1 MAQPSAPHMRI
12 DSASEDIAMSRL
24 WVRHSLAPVLLS
36 TILGWNA
43 SALAAPITF
52 TDFGPA
58 TADILDTV
66 NSFRAALGNPD
77 NGNNG
82 PQATGHREINWDGG
96 GATNGTP
103 AVTPFPVFQNT
114 RGATFT
120 TPGSGLTQTPISGGT
135 VDIAPGVGGLQGSL
149 SALNASYATAF
160 ATFSPNRLF
169 VPLDS
174 TITDGT
180 FSVPST
186 GGTVPATVN
195 GFGVVFTDVDLAG
208 SSSLQFFDTQGKSLG
223 IFSAPCVSGTTCSS
237 TNGTLS
243 FLGVLFTSE
252 QIARVRIINGNTPLG
267 PDDNPAG
274 GVDVVALDDFL
285 FAEPRAVPAPAGLTL
300 LGLGLVGVIAQS
312 WLRKRDV

>member
-1 MAQPSAPHMRI
+1 MPVVHI
-12 DSASEDIAMSRL
+12 DTARG
-24 WVRHSLAPVLLS
+24 SLPPTRKKPMIV
-36 TILGWNA
+36 A
-43 SALAAPITF
+43 SALLFMALAWTVQASAMPITF
-52 TDFGPA
+52 TASGANAAGIQSSVD
-58 TADILDTV
+58 
-66 NSFRAALGNPD
+66 SFRAALGNPD
-77 NGNNG
+77 NVNGG

-96 GATNGTP
+96 GATNGTA
-103 AVTPFPVFQNT
+103 AVTPFTVFQNT

-120 TPGSGLTQTPISGGT
+120 TPGSGLTQAPISGGT

-180 FSVPST
+180 FSVPGT
-186 GGTVPATVN
+186 GGTVPATVS

-208 SSSLQFFDTQGKSLG
+208 SSSLQFFDTQGNSLG
-223 IFSAPCVSGTTCSS
+223 IFSAPCGSGATCSS

-252 QIARVRIINGNTPLG
+252 QIARVRVINGNTALG

-312 WLRKRDV
+312 WLRKRGV

>member
-1 MAQPSAPHMRI
+1 MIRRP
-12 DSASEDIAMSRL
+12 L
-24 WVRHSLAPVLLS
+24 RHSLASALLLMVLAWS
-36 TILGWNA
+36 AQA
-43 SALAAPITF
+43 SATPITF
-52 TDFGPA
+52 TASGANAAGIQSSVD
-58 TADILDTV
+58 
-66 NSFRAALGNPD
+66 SFRAALGNPD
-77 NGNNG
+77 NANGG

-96 GATNGTP
+96 GATNGTA
-103 AVTPFPVFQNT
+103 AVTPFTVFQNT

-120 TPGSGLTQTPISGGT
+120 TPGSGLTQAPISGGT

-149 SALNASYATAF
+149 SALNATYAAAF

-195 GFGVVFTDVDLAG
+195 GFGVIFTDVDLAG
-208 SSSLQFFDTQGKSLG
+208 SSSLQFFDTQGNSLG
-223 IFSAPCVSGTTCSS
+223 IFSVPCGSGTTCSS

-300 LGLGLVGVIAQS
+300 LGLGLVGVAACS
-312 WLRKRDV
+312 WLRTGKV